1 MGNDVKKPRN
11 KTIVKKEKS
20 FSKEKI
26 NNSVSH
32 KKKKEK
38 I

>member
-1 MGNDVKKPRN
+1 MGNDIKNPRD
-11 KTIVKKEKS
+11 KTTIKKEKS